1 MAFKLKHG
9 EFLVNMARRAT
20 PAAAPP
26 PAKLLVS
33 INDAREKLVS
43 RREQGSSLLAVQ
55 RSSVNSSAALEQAE
69 AAYGK
74 WNDFNKELLRRIF
87 DTEEYSDA
95 YGKAGVYSFG
105 IYSIGGGRDVYKE
118 IEDHFSLFNSK
129 IEYLDSLAE
138 RLDLIDVAPSVFLA
152 ERTAPAV
159 TSQAEPNRPKSN
171 KKVFIVH
178 GQDSETKAIVAR
190 FIEHCGLEPVILHEQ
205 ADQGRTIIEKFEQ
218 TSDVGFAVI
227 LLTPDDLGG
236 LAPAA
241 GGTALDNAKPRARQN
256 VILEL
261 GYFIGKLGRN
271 GVCALKKG
279 DVELPSDFS
288 GVVYTPYDGADEGWK
303 IKLAREMKAAGL
315 EVDLNKAFA

>member
-1 MAFKLKHG
+1 
-9 EFLVNMARRAT
+9 MARRAT
-20 PAAAPP
+20 PTPPPP

-33 INDAREKLVS
+33 VNEAREKLVS
-43 RREQGSSLLAVQ
+43 RREQGFSLLSGQ
-55 RSSVNSSAALEQAE
+55 QSSVNSSDTLEQAE
-69 AAYGK
+69 AAYRK

-87 DTEEYSDA
+87 DTTEYADA
-95 YGKAGVYSFG
+95 YASAGVHSFG
-105 IYSIGGGRDVYKE
+105 IYSLGGGRDVYNE
-118 IEDHFSLFNSK
+118 IQDHYAIFNSK
-129 IEYLDSLAE
+129 IAYLDSLAE
-138 RLDLIDVAPSVFLA
+138 RLDLIDVAPSVLIA
-152 ERTAPAV
+152 ARTAAAV
-159 TSQAEPNRPKSN
+159 TPQAEPKGPKSN

-178 GQDSETKAIVAR
+178 GQDSETKTIVAR
-190 FIEHCGLEPVILHEQ
+190 FIEHCGLQPVILHEQ

-241 GGTALDNAKPRARQN
+241 GGTTLDNAKPRARQN

-261 GYFIGKLGRN
+261 GYFIGKLGRK

-279 DVELPSDFS
+279 DVDLPSDFS

-315 EVDLNKAFA
+315 EVDLNKALA